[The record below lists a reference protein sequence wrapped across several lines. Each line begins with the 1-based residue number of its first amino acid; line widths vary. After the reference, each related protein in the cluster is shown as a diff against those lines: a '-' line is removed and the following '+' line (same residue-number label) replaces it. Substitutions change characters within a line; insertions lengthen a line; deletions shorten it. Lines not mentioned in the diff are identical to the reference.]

1 MMNKLKAVVGN
12 ERGEFGIKQI
22 AITVAVIIIIGVL
35 VSVITGSLGDW
46 VDAIWKKFLGLID
59 SSIKAKP

>member
-22 AITVAVIIIIGVL
+22 AITVAVIIIIGVVVTTL
-35 VSVITGSLGDW
+35 SGKLPTW
-46 VDAIWKKFLGLID
+46 VGEIWNKFLDLID
-59 SSIKAKP
+59 KNIGK

>member
-22 AITVAVIIIIGVL
+22 AITVAVIIIIGVVVTTL
-35 VSVITGSLGDW
+35 SGKLPTWVGD
-46 VDAIWKKFLGLID
+46 IWDKFLDLID
-59 SSIKAKP
+59 KNIGK